1 MQILPPSACTARVTL
16 RWRPTCQGIDIV
28 PDMGFNQPSMFGAM
42 PPVTMRPT
50 PPRAR
55 SAKNAASLS

>member
-16 RWRPTCQGIDIV
+16 RCLATCQGIDIV
-28 PDMGFNQPSMFGAM
+28 PDIGFSQPWTLGAM
-42 PPVTMRPT
+42 PPVTISPT

-55 SAKNAASLS
+55 SA